1 MDIVSP
7 RQIVD
12 HFPGLHQPATMVTHT
27 WSNRT
32 IKTLLQQVT
41 TQTKTTVVIVDDTPT
56 PPSTPTSSSH
66 SSNALWAYCT
76 LETLLKGT
84 AGAYSSSLTSKK
96 NDLSKNQ

>member
-12 HFPGLHQPATMVTHT
+12 YFPGLHQPATMVTRT

-56 PPSTPTSSSH
+56 SSSH
-66 SSNALWAYCT
+66 SSNALWAYHT
-76 LETLLKGT
+76 SETLLKGT
-84 AGAYSSSLTSKK
+84 AGAYS
-96 NDLSKNQ
+96 